1 MRLPLRFE
9 GGNEIERT
17 WRHQLTKEV
26 EFPEAF
32 AKVLIAEALSAWIQA
47 LKTPSSLNTV
57 LLSVV
62 ECLQ

>member
-17 WRHQLTKEV
+17 WRHQLTKEL

-32 AKVLIAEALSAWIQA
+32 AKVLIAEALNAWIQA
-47 LKTPSSLNTV
+47 L
-57 LLSVV
+57 
-62 ECLQ
+62 QI